1 MAEKALSF
9 GYAGNFQTSP
19 NPLQKNP
26 VVLYWILCKTG
37 AARGRAPP
45 SGRYIE
51 GKVRFC
57 AMDTIKLDSGRA
69 KMIAHRGLSGL
80 EQENT
85 CAAFVA
91 AGNRAKYFGI
101 ETDVHKTADGRFVV
115 FHDDDT
121 ARVGL
126 DRLVVEHTTLQTL
139 RALQL
144 TDLDGARGRADLVI
158 PTLEEYIGI
167 CKRYEKV
174 CVCELKNEFAPEDV
188 YRIAETYREL
198 DYLDRVVFISFC
210 AANLTALRRRFPSVP
225 AQFLLQEWSP
235 DDLAFLRDNNL
246 GLDIRHTAVTA
257 GVVEAVHGIGQ
268 EVNCWT
274 VNTLEEA
281 GAVLAAGVD
290 YITTNILE

>member
-1 MAEKALSF
+1 
-9 GYAGNFQTSP
+9 
-19 NPLQKNP
+19 
-26 VVLYWILCKTG
+26 
-37 AARGRAPP
+37 
-45 SGRYIE
+45 
-51 GKVRFC
+51 
-57 AMDTIKLDSGRA
+57 MDTIKLNSGHV

-80 EQENT
+80 ERENT

-126 DRLVVEHTTLQTL
+126 DRLAVEESTFQTL

-158 PTLEEYIGI
+158 PTLEEYVGI

-174 CVCELKNEFAPEDV
+174 SVCELKNEFAPEDV
-188 YRIAETYREL
+188 YRIVETYRGMG
-198 DYLDRVVFISFC
+198 YLDHVVFISFC
-210 AANLTALRRRFPSVP
+210 AANLTALRRRYPHVP
-225 AQFLLQEWSP
+225 AQFLLKEWSP
-235 DDLAFLRDNNL
+235 DNLAFLRDNNL

-257 GVVEAVHGIGQ
+257 GVVEAVHSIGQ

-281 GAVLAAGVD
+281 GAVMAAGVD

>member
-1 MAEKALSF
+1 
-9 GYAGNFQTSP
+9 
-19 NPLQKNP
+19 
-26 VVLYWILCKTG
+26 
-37 AARGRAPP
+37 
-45 SGRYIE
+45 
-51 GKVRFC
+51 
-57 AMDTIKLDSGRA
+57 MDTIKLDSGRA

-174 CVCELKNEFAPEDV
+174 CVCELKHEFA
-188 YRIAETYREL
+188 
-198 DYLDRVVFISFC
+198 
-210 AANLTALRRRFPSVP
+210 
-225 AQFLLQEWSP
+225 QEE
-235 DDLAFLRDNNL
+235 
-246 GLDIRHTAVTA
+246 G
-257 GVVEAVHGIGQ
+257 
-268 EVNCWT
+268 
-274 VNTLEEA
+274 
-281 GAVLAAGVD
+281 
-290 YITTNILE
+290 